1 MKDVYFLKKF
11 MIEFRS
17 ATSKKH
23 FLLLKIQMKMNKYD
37 AITVNV
43 FKNDK
48 I

>member
-11 MIEFRS
+11 IIEYIS
-17 ATSKKH
+17 ATSKNH

-37 AITVNV
+37 ATTVNV